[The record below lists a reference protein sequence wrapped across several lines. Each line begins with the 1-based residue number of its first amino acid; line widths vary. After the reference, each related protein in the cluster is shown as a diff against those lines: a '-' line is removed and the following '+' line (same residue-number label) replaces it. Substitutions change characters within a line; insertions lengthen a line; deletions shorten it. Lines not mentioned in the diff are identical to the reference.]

1 MFRRDVV
8 LVRKKLDALSG
19 PMDWIRTYTRTFYL
33 INSTPLMVV
42 GNVDSMQIKCVIS
55 MFK

>member
-1 MFRRDVV
+1 M